1 MNKELLMNVL
11 SKNGIKS
18 LRPPQEKVLN
28 EGILEKDKNF
38 IISIPTASGKTLIGE
53 MAFINHVLQPLKS
66 QNDRGNNNNNNNNK
80 NEDDNADLGFMP
92 SGKKAL
98 FIVPLKA
105 LATEKFDEFRE
116 KYNKFGLKIGISI
129 GDYDSK
135 ENLSRYDIII
145 MTSEKLDSLMRKK
158 NTTWLNDVSV
168 VIIDEIHLLGDK
180 ERGGTL
186 EIVLTKLKMLPIQ
199 IIGLSATI
207 GNSEELATWLTAKLV
222 VDTWRPV
229 ELKKGLYHPNE
240 NKVDYYKIEDYKVIE
255 DKKGKNKECKNLK
268 NYGSSK
274 SEISNLILDCIKN
287 SGSCLVFCSSKRN
300 AVSEAKK
307 NDLTKY
313 LTNDEQEELNII
325 SSEILNVLE
334 KPSKTCEQLSE
345 CVKKGV
351 AFHHAG
357 LAMKQRKL
365 VEDAFRKRL
374 IKVICCTPTLSAG
387 LNLPCRRAIIRDT
400 KRFDGTGF
408 SNIPN
413 MEIQQCIGRAG
424 RPGLDP
430 YGEGIIVVKKSSE
443 VGDNL
448 YMLRGKPEE
457 IYSNISN
464 KKTLR
469 IFILGS
475 IFSGEIVSFE
485 ELKQFMKNTFYAV
498 QYGDYEKIVEDI
510 KDEVIFLM
518 ENGFIKYNFDFDNNS
533 KTNLGINLKTDSEI
547 EKEEEILNYI
557 ASSKK
562 ELKPNAYSINN
573 ISFDENGNLILG
585 NSKGTKTTKGSKSN
599 KNVKRNTK
607 HNYEEYELIEDKSTT
622 FKSTKL
628 GNVTAQQYIDPLS
641 AKNISEGII
650 SIYKG
655 KIDIANAK
663 NISDVEKRILYF
675 ICKSTELR
683 PLLRV
688 NKYEYEDLVEEMVA
702 FEFYEYEDYDNICA
716 YKTSKMIMDWINE
729 ASETDIFEKYKVEAG
744 ILNYKIEQ
752 IKWISHATTE
762 IYRALEMS
770 GAFEEIVCNNEGNGK
785 SANKMILK
793 KIISDLQLRI
803 EYGAKS
809 DLVELLGVK
818 NLGRVR
824 ARKLFN
830 ADIKTIADITT
841 NREFVIKTI
850 GKIGYKVFDELKI
863 PYDDMILEDKDMKI
877 LGEGKKP
884 KKIQKT
890 LDNFF

>member
-11 SKNGIKS
+11 SKNGIEN
-18 LRPPQEKVLN
+18 LRPPQEKVLK

-53 MAFINHVLQPLKS
+53 MAFINHVLQPSKS
-66 QNDRGNNNNNNNNK
+66 QNNN
-80 NEDDNADLGFMP
+80 ETGDLEFLP

-207 GNSEELATWLTAKLV
+207 GNSEELATWLNAKLV

-229 ELKKGLYHPNE
+229 ELKKGLYHPDE
-240 NKVDYYKIEDYKVIE
+240 NKVDFYKIEDYKVVICE
-255 DKKGKNKECKNLK
+255 NGKNKECKNLK

-274 SEISNLILDCIKN
+274 SEISNLILDCIKS

-313 LTNDEQEELNII
+313 LKETEKEELAEI
-325 SSEILNVLE
+325 SSEILNILE

-475 IFSGEIVSFE
+475 IFSGEIVSFYQ
-485 ELKQFMKNTFYAV
+485 LKQFMKNTFYAV

-518 ENGFIKYNFDFDNNS
+518 ENGFIEYGFEFDN
-533 KTNLGINLKTDSEI
+533 NLKTDYKV
-547 EKEEEILNYI
+547 EKEEKILNYVKY
-557 ASSKK
+557 SNE
-562 ELKPNAYSINN
+562 ELKPSAYSINN

-585 NSKGTKTTKGSKSN
+585 NSKSA
-599 KNVKRNTK
+599 KNVNVKNTK
-607 HNYEEYELIEDKSTT
+607 NEKKGKKYNYEEYELIKDKSTT

-641 AKNISEGII
+641 AKNISEGILSI
-650 SIYKG
+650 SKD
-655 KIDIANAK
+655 KIDINDPRS
-663 NISDVEKRILYF
+663 ISDVEKRMLYF
-675 ICKSTELR
+675 MCKSTELR

-688 NKYEYEDLVEEMVA
+688 NKYEYEDLVGEMMAFDFNDCEE
-702 FEFYEYEDYDNICA
+702 YDNICT
-716 YKTSKMIMDWINE
+716 YKTSKMIREWINE

-752 IKWISHATTE
+752 IKWISHATRE
-762 IYRALEMS
+762 IFRALEMS
-770 GAFEEIVCNNEGNGK
+770 GTFEEFNCDTSIK
-785 SANKMILK
+785 TFIK
-793 KIISDLQLRI
+793 KTIEDLQLRI

-824 ARKLFN
+824 ARKLYN
-830 ADIKTIADITT
+830 SDIKTIADIATKK
-841 NREFVIKTI
+841 ELVVKSI
-850 GKIGYKVFDELKI
+850 GKIAYKVFEELKI
-863 PYDDMILEDKDMKI
+863 PYDDIIIDNKDIKI
-877 LGEGKKP
+877 SSLDKKP

>member
-1 MNKELLMNVL
+1 MNVL

-18 LRPPQEKVLN
+18 LRPPQKKVLT

-53 MAFINHVLQPLKS
+53 MAFINHVLENSP
-66 QNDRGNNNNNNNNK
+66 K
-80 NEDDNADLGFMP
+80 NELGYIP

-207 GNSEELATWLTAKLV
+207 GNSEELANWLDAKLV

-229 ELKKGLYHPNE
+229 ELKKGLYHPDE
-240 NKVDYYKIEDYKVIE
+240 NKVNYYTIEDYKVVNGE
-255 DKKGKNKECKNLK
+255 NGENKQIKPLK
-268 NYGSSK
+268 NFGSSK
-274 SEISNLILDCIKN
+274 SEISNLIVDCVKN

-307 NDLTKY
+307 NDLAKY
-313 LTNDEQEELNII
+313 LTNDEQGELNNL

-345 CVKKGV
+345 CIKKGV

-365 VEDAFRKRL
+365 VEEGFRKRI

-400 KRFDGTGF
+400 KRFDGKGF

-475 IFSGEIVSFE
+475 IFSGEISSFG

-510 KDEVIFLM
+510 RDEVIFLM
-518 ENGFIKYNFDFDNNS
+518 ENGFIEYNFDFD
-533 KTNLGINLKTDSEI
+533 DSD
-547 EKEEEILNYI
+547 NFDNFD
-557 ASSKK
+557 KK
-562 ELKPNAYSINN
+562 EDFPQKIENKGSKIELNLDDKNDEFKINS
-573 ISFDENGNLILG
+573 ISFDENGNLMTG
-585 NSKGTKTTKGSKSN
+585 KN
-599 KNVKRNTK
+599 KNNKNNK
-607 HNYEEYELIEDKSTT
+607 NDKNNNKNNKGKNGKKFNYEEYELIEDASTT

-628 GNVTAQQYIDPLS
+628 GNATAQQYIDPLS
-641 AKNISEGII
+641 AKYISKGIKSIFEMKINNKFEINQNTENIGDIEQRII
-650 SIYKG
+650 YM
-655 KIDIANAK
+655 
-663 NISDVEKRILYF
+663 

-683 PLLRV
+683 PSLRV
-688 NKYEYEDLVEEMVA
+688 NKYEYDDLVEEMISLKI
-702 FEFYEYEDYDNICA
+702 YEYEDYDNICA
-716 YKTSKMIMDWINE
+716 YKTSKMIKDWINE
-729 ASETDIFEKYKVEAG
+729 ASELEIHEKYGVEAG

-752 IKWISHATTE
+752 VKWIAHATRE
-762 IYRALEMS
+762 IFRALELS
-770 GAFEEIVCNNEGNGK
+770 GAFEEYDSVKG
-785 SANKMILK
+785 LK
-793 KIISDLQLRI
+793 TFIKRIIEDLQLRI

-824 ARKLFN
+824 ARKLYDAN
-830 ADIKTIADITT
+830 IKTVADIGT

-863 PYDDMILEDKDMKI
+863 PYGDLSIVDADKLKSTSSDKT
-877 LGEGKKP
+877 EGKP

>member
-11 SKNGIKS
+11 SKNGIEN
-18 LRPPQEKVLN
+18 LRPPQEKVLK

-53 MAFINHVLQPLKS
+53 MAFINHVLQHSKS
-66 QNDRGNNNNNNNNK
+66 QNNN
-80 NEDDNADLGFMP
+80 ETDDLEFLP

-207 GNSEELATWLTAKLV
+207 GNSEELATWLNAKLV

-229 ELKKGLYHPNE
+229 ELKKGLYHPDE
-240 NKVDYYKIEDYKVIE
+240 NKVDFYKIEDYKVVICE
-255 DKKGKNKECKNLK
+255 NGKNKECKNLK

-274 SEISNLILDCIKN
+274 SEISNLILDCIKS

-313 LTNDEQEELNII
+313 LKETEKEELAEI
-325 SSEILNVLE
+325 SSEILNILE

-475 IFSGEIVSFE
+475 IFSGEIVSFYQ
-485 ELKQFMKNTFYAV
+485 LKQFMKNTFYAV

-518 ENGFIKYNFDFDNNS
+518 ENGFIEYGFEFDN
-533 KTNLGINLKTDSEI
+533 NLKTDYKV
-547 EKEEEILNYI
+547 EKEEKILNYVK
-557 ASSKK
+557 SSNE
-562 ELKPNAYSINN
+562 ELKPSAYSINN

-585 NSKGTKTTKGSKSN
+585 NSKSAKNSRTNETDKKEKISK
-599 KNVKRNTK
+599 KY
-607 HNYEEYELIEDKSTT
+607 NYEEYELIKDKSTT

-641 AKNISEGII
+641 AKNISEGILSI
-650 SIYKG
+650 SKD
-655 KIDIANAK
+655 KIDINDLRS
-663 NISDVEKRILYF
+663 ISDVEKRMLYF
-675 ICKSTELR
+675 MCKSTELR

-688 NKYEYEDLVEEMVA
+688 NKYEYEDLVGEMMAFDFNDCEE
-702 FEFYEYEDYDNICA
+702 YDNICA
-716 YKTSKMIMDWINE
+716 YKTSKMIREWINE

-752 IKWISHATTE
+752 IKWISHATRE
-762 IYRALEMS
+762 IFRALEMS
-770 GAFEEIVCNNEGNGK
+770 GTFEEFNCDTSIK
-785 SANKMILK
+785 TFIK
-793 KIISDLQLRI
+793 KTIEDLQLRI

-824 ARKLFN
+824 ARKLYN
-830 ADIKTIADITT
+830 SDIKTIADIATKK
-841 NREFVIKTI
+841 ELVVKSI
-850 GKIGYKVFDELKI
+850 GKIAYKVFEELKI
-863 PYDDMILEDKDMKI
+863 PYDDIIIDNKDIKI
-877 LGEGKKP
+877 SSLDKKP

>member
-1 MNKELLMNVL
+1 MINNASNTINTPNATNTLDKELLKSIL
-11 SKNGIKS
+11 EKNGIKS

-28 EGILEKDKNF
+28 EGLLEKDKNF

-53 MAFINHVLQPLKS
+53 MAFINHILKPICEA
-66 QNDRGNNNNNNNNK
+66 K
-80 NEDDNADLGFMP
+80 DLEFAP

-116 KYNKFGLKIGISI
+116 KYNKFGLKVGISI

-158 NTTWLNDVSV
+158 NTSWLNDISV

-207 GNSEELATWLTAKLV
+207 GNSEELANWLDAKLII
-222 VDTWRPV
+222 DSWRPV
-229 ELKKGLYHPNE
+229 ELKKGLYYTDD
-240 NKVDYYKIEDYKVIE
+240 NKIEYYKIEDYKVVIE
-255 DKKGKNKECKNLK
+255 NGKNKESTPIKDF
-268 NYGSSK
+268 GSSK
-274 SEISNLILDCIKN
+274 SEISNLILDCVKN

-313 LTNDEQEELNII
+313 LSNEEQEELNNI

-334 KPSKTCEQLSE
+334 KPSKTCEQLAE
-345 CVKKGV
+345 CIKKGV
-351 AFHHAG
+351 SFHHAG

-365 VEDAFRKRL
+365 IEDAFRKRL

-430 YGEGIIVVKKSSE
+430 YGEGIIVVKKPSE
-443 VGDNL
+443 VGENL

-475 IFSGEIVSFE
+475 IFSGEITSFE
-485 ELKQFMKNTFYAV
+485 ELKKFMKNTFYAV
-498 QYGDYEKIVEDI
+498 QYGNYDEIVDNI

-518 ENGFIKYNFDFDNNS
+518 NNGFIEYNFDFEINS
-533 KTNLGINLKTDSEI
+533 KLEDNLKNNLESEI
-547 EKEEEILNYI
+547 NND
-557 ASSKK
+557 SNNNNNNNNNN
-562 ELKPNAYSINN
+562 PNFNS
-573 ISFDENGNLILG
+573 ISFDKDGNLVI
-585 NSKGTKTTKGSKSN
+585 N
-599 KNVKRNTK
+599 KNNKSTNDIIK
-607 HNYEEYELIEDKSTT
+607 PKNKKYNYDEYSFIEDVNTL

-641 AKNISEGII
+641 AKNISEGIQ
-650 SIYKG
+650 SLKG
-655 KIDIANAK
+655 QK
-663 NISDVEKRILYF
+663 NIKDIEKIILYH
-675 ICKSTELR
+675 ICKATELR

-688 NKYEYEDLVEEMVA
+688 NKYEYEDLVEEMEA
-702 FEFYEYEDYDNICA
+702 LSISEHDDYDNICA
-716 YKTSKMIMDWINE
+716 YKTSKMCLDWINE
-729 ASETDIFEKYKVEAG
+729 ASETDIFANYKVEAG
-744 ILNYKIEQ
+744 ILSYKVEQ
-752 IKWISHATTE
+752 LKWIAHATSE
-762 IYRALEMS
+762 IYRALELS
-770 GAFEEIVCNNEGNGK
+770 GVLESNCTNGV
-785 SANKMILK
+785 NLK
-793 KIISDLQLRI
+793 KIINDLQLRI

-809 DLVELLGVK
+809 DLVELLSIK

-824 ARKLFN
+824 ARKLYN
-830 ADIKTIADITT
+830 ANIKSVSDIAT
-841 NREFVIKTI
+841 NRELVAKNI
-850 GKIGYKVFDELKI
+850 GKIAFKVFEELNIPFGDIQISDSKKI
-863 PYDDMILEDKDMKI
+863 KESSEVL
-877 LGEGKKP
+877 KKSLDIDRP
-884 KKIQKT
+884 KKVQKT